1 MLGFLQNGGERGI
14 RTPGPLTVNGFQ
26 DRRIK
31 PLCHLSAAKIQ
42 SQGFHPKK
50 NQNRAYFC
58 LMILRR
64 RFVLPFLFVL
74 LWIGCRNCRVL
85 ELRMNDKDLQETL
98 APLHCPYQIVHQQ
111 IGDRNIRYLKVGND
125 SLPKLIFLHGSPS
138 SLSAWR
144 TIYTDT
150 NYLRH
155 YQMIAIDRPGYGFSD
170 FGMVETDLQQ
180 QVAVLQVI
188 VDSLTRHRKAVLFGS
203 SYGGPV
209 AAQLAMN
216 LPDRFSQLVLLS
228 ASVKPAS
235 ETTYWV
241 SYPMTAPILKYIF
254 PPTFVMSSEEK
265 LAHEHQLET
274 LTHWEKIR
282 ANVLL
287 IHGDQDKLVYFDNA
301 LYAKQKLVNARSRIL
316 VIMKGKGHSV
326 IFSQPNYIKSIL
338 SKYLLGMK

>member
-1 MLGFLQNGGERGI
+1 LKIASCGERGI

-50 NQNRAYFC
+50 NQNRTYFC
-58 LMILRR
+58 PMILRR
-64 RFVLPFLFVL
+64 RYVLPFLFVM

-85 ELRMNDKDLQETL
+85 ELRMNDKDIQETL
-98 APLHCPYQIVHQQ
+98 SSLKYPYQIIRQK
-111 IGDRNIRYLKVGND
+111 IGNRNIRYLKVGAD

-150 NYLRH
+150 NYLKH
-155 YQMIAIDRPGYGFSD
+155 FQMVAIDRPGYGFSD
-170 FGMVETDLQQ
+170 FGSVETDLQQ
-180 QVAVLQVI
+180 QVSTIQVI
-188 VDSLTRHRKAVLFGS
+188 VDSMTRHQKAILFGS
-203 SYGGPV
+203 SYGGAV
-209 AAQLAMN
+209 AVQLAMN
-216 LPDRFSQLVLLS
+216 LPDRISQLVLLS
-228 ASVKPAS
+228 AALKPGS

-241 SYPMTAPILKYIF
+241 SYPMTIPIVKYLF

-265 LAHEHQLET
+265 LAHQQQLET
-274 LTHWEKIR
+274 LVHWEKIR

-287 IHGDQDKLVYFDNA
+287 IHGDKDGLVYFENA
-301 LYAKQKLVNARSRIL
+301 LFAKQKMINAKSSTLIT
-316 VIMKGKGHSV
+316 MKGKGHSV
-326 IFSQPNYIKSIL
+326 IFSQPNYVKAIL
-338 SKYLLGMK
+338 ARYLLGMK